1 MGRKSLKTVR
11 QKEII
16 KAFYRVARREGL
28 ENASIAKVASV
39 LDVNPSLVIHYF
51 ETKRDLIHGLIE
63 YILEQYRL
71 IYRPENDTLNP
82 RERLEK
88 VIRNLFSRKW
98 NTLINDGVFYS
109 SFSLIFRDKALK
121 AHYKNLHDHLRQM
134 LSDTLRQAKMDG
146 LVEVEDVDK
155 MADLIFV
162 LVEGA
167 YYYLSMVSNEEEY
180 GRRIEHY
187 QDTVL
192 SMLRVTD
199 ESPRTII
206 EDGKH
211 ADARPHRVG

>member
-1 MGRKSLKTVR
+1 MGRKSLKTTR

-16 KAFYRVARREGL
+16 KAFYRVARKEGL

-51 ETKRDLIHGLIE
+51 QSKRDLIHGLIE

-71 IYRPENDTLNP
+71 IYQPENGTLNP

-134 LSDTLRQAKMDG
+134 LSDTLKDAKTAG
-146 LVEVEDVDK
+146 LIEVDDVER

-162 LVEGA
+162 FVEGS
-167 YYYLSMVSNEEEY
+167 YYYLSMVSNEDEY
-180 GRRIEHY
+180 DKRIELY
-187 QDTVL
+187 QNTVL
-192 SMLRVTD
+192 SMLRVT
-199 ESPRTII
+199 EVPQLERL
-206 EDGKH
+206 
-211 ADARPHRVG
+211 